1 MLRTNQQLY
10 TRAFVVRAV
19 VGDRQTERTEL
30 RLSAAG
36 AADHYS
42 ACTEKRRRKQRM
54 WTGIQPF
61 AGTDLEQ
68 PSPLEHSD
76 SVGQRTRFLLLIS
89 NKDRGSA
96 ETVVTLSCTREH
108 TG

>member
-54 WTGIQPF
+54 WPGIQRF

-76 SVGQRTRFLLLIS
+76 SVGQLKRFFLIVS
-89 NKDRGSA
+89 NKDRRYA
-96 ETVVTLSCTREH
+96 EPLLNLS
-108 TG
+108 